1 MVNMEYNLPSSHLHL
16 YNSGEPGITVP
27 VYLRS
32 GETSLRVETKLDT
45 GATHCIFQRI
55 YGEDLGINIESGTPK
70 RFGTA
75 TGSFLTYGH
84 WITLSVFDS
93 DFDVMVYF
101 AADESFNR
109 SVLGRHGF
117 LDRVWIGLDDYAG
130 KLYLRRNDDN
140 FETE

>member
-1 MVNMEYNLPSSHLHL
+1 MEYPLLFSHLLL

-27 VYLRS
+27 VFLRL

-45 GATHCIFQRI
+45 GATYCIFQRI
-55 YGEDLGINIESGTPK
+55 YGKDLGINIESGAPK

-84 WITLSVFDS
+84 WITLSVHDF

-101 AADESFNR
+101 AVNDDFKR
-109 SVLGRHGF
+109 DVLGRHGF
-117 LDRVWIGLDDYAG
+117 LDRMLIGLDDYAG
-130 KLYLRRNDDN
+130 KLYLRHNDDN
-140 FETE
+140 FEIE

>member
-1 MVNMEYNLPSSHLHL
+1 MEHTLLFSHLLL

-27 VYLRS
+27 VYLRL

-45 GATHCIFQRI
+45 GATHCIFQRLF
-55 YGEDLGINIESGTPK
+55 GEDLGIKINSGVPK

-75 TGSFLTYGH
+75 TGSFLAYGH
-84 WITLSVFDS
+84 WLTLSVHDF

-101 AADESFNR
+101 AADDDFKRN
-109 SVLGRHGF
+109 VLGRHGF
-117 LDRVWIGLDDYAG
+117 LDHLLIGLDDYAG

>member
-1 MVNMEYNLPSSHLHL
+1 MEYNLPFSHLHL

-27 VYLRS
+27 VFLRL
-32 GETSLRVETKLDT
+32 GEISLRVETKLDT

-55 YGEDLGINIESGTPK
+55 YGEDLGINIESGAPE

-75 TGSFLTYGH
+75 TGAFLAYGH
-84 WITLSVFDS
+84 WLTVSVYDF

-101 AADESFNR
+101 AADDSFKR
-109 SVLGRHGF
+109 DVLGRHGF
-117 LDRVWIGLDDYAG
+117 LDRMLIGLDDYAG
-130 KLYLRRNDDN
+130 KLYLRRNNDI